1 MLWTLMRQNQII
13 PIDFN
18 RWESITFNHYPLGK
32 RSCGRGG
39 RTFLIYHVIIKA
51 IMALWVKA
59 LHSKWPLYQVG
70 FFYIFTSREK
80 LFCFVTWHHMI
91 IWSKR
96 NMPLWMGDLTKSH
109 SLQASDFWGLQVLWK
124 WRCSVYNWSH
134 EMMWACS
141 KRSCNFVGGISSS

>member
-1 MLWTLMRQNQII
+1 MLQTLMRQNQII

-18 RWESITFNHYPLGK
+18 RRESFTFNHYPLGK

-39 RTFLIYHVIIKA
+39 SCTKLD
-51 IMALWVKA
+51 
-59 LHSKWPLYQVG
+59 S
-70 FFYIFTSREK
+70 FTYLQSREK

-91 IWSKR
+91 IWSNR